1 METQP
6 NPAKGGNRMAEC
18 NDRQLIL
25 LLQNNPSQG
34 LAEAMAQYGA
44 PVKRIC
50 AAILGPEQRREVE
63 EAVADSF
70 VALWQGLERYD
81 PEQPLSPWLYGIA
94 RRTALNRRRA
104 LGRAAPFWE
113 LEEELPETG
122 GDPADWAEE
131 REEARLLRQAVEELP
146 PPDKEIFIR
155 RYYFSQ
161 TVKEIAAWVTL
172 PPKTVENKLC
182 RGRQRLR
189 RTLMERGVIL

>member
-1 METQP
+1 MQP
-6 NPAKGGNRMAEC
+6 NPTKGGNRMAEC

-34 LAEAMAQYGA
+34 LAEAMARYGA

-146 PPDKEIFIR
+146 PPDREIFLL
-155 RYYFSQ
+155 RYYLYQ
-161 TVKEIAAWVTL
+161 PVKEIARRLGMT
-172 PPKTVENKLC
+172 PKAVEHKLR
-182 RGRQRLR
+182 RGRERLR
-189 RTLMERGVIL
+189 KKLIERGVSP

>member
-6 NPAKGGNRMAEC
+6 NPAKGGNRMTEC

-34 LAEAMAQYGA
+34 LAEAMARYGA

-146 PPDKEIFIR
+146 PPDREIFLL
-155 RYYFSQ
+155 RYYLYQ
-161 TVKEIAAWVTL
+161 PVKEIARRLGMT
-172 PPKTVENKLC
+172 PKAVEHKLR
-182 RGRQRLR
+182 RGRERLR
-189 RTLMERGVIL
+189 KKLIERGVSP

>member
-6 NPAKGGNRMAEC
+6 NPTKGGNRMAEC

-34 LAEAMAQYGA
+34 LAEAMARYGA

-146 PPDKEIFIR
+146 PPDREIFLL
-155 RYYFSQ
+155 RYYLYQ
-161 TVKEIAAWVTL
+161 PVKEIARRLGMT
-172 PPKTVENKLC
+172 PKAVEHKLR
-182 RGRQRLR
+182 RGRERLR
-189 RTLMERGVIL
+189 KKLIERGVSP

>member
-1 METQP
+1 MEMQP

-34 LAEAMAQYGA
+34 LAEAMARYGA

-146 PPDKEIFIR
+146 PPDREIFLL
-155 RYYFSQ
+155 RYYLYQ
-161 TVKEIAAWVTL
+161 PVKEIARRLGMT
-172 PPKTVENKLC
+172 PKAVEHKLR
-182 RGRQRLR
+182 RGRERLR
-189 RTLMERGVIL
+189 KKLIERGVSP

>member
-1 METQP
+1 MQP
-6 NPAKGGNRMAEC
+6 NPTKGGNRMAEC

-34 LAEAMAQYGA
+34 LAEAMARYGA

-131 REEARLLRQAVEELP
+131 QEEARLLRQAVEELP
-146 PPDKEIFIR
+146 PPDREIFLL
-155 RYYFSQ
+155 RYYLYQ
-161 TVKEIAAWVTL
+161 PVKEIARRLGMT
-172 PPKTVENKLC
+172 PKAVEHKLR
-182 RGRQRLR
+182 RGRERLR
-189 RTLMERGVIL
+189 KKLIERGVSP

>member
-34 LAEAMAQYGA
+34 LAEAMARYGA

-131 REEARLLRQAVEELP
+131 QEEARLLRQAVEELP
-146 PPDKEIFIR
+146 PPDREIFLL
-155 RYYFSQ
+155 RYYLYQ
-161 TVKEIAAWVTL
+161 PVKEIARRLGMT
-172 PPKTVENKLC
+172 PKAVEHKLR
-182 RGRQRLR
+182 RGRERLR
-189 RTLMERGVIL
+189 KKLIERGVSP

>member
-34 LAEAMAQYGA
+34 LAEAMARYGA

-146 PPDKEIFIR
+146 PPDREIFLL
-155 RYYFSQ
+155 RYYLYQ
-161 TVKEIAAWVTL
+161 PVKEIARRLGMT
-172 PPKTVENKLC
+172 PKAVEHKLR
-182 RGRQRLR
+182 RGRERLR
-189 RTLMERGVIL
+189 KKLIERGVSP

>member
-146 PPDKEIFIR
+146 PPDREIFLL
-155 RYYFSQ
+155 RYYLYQ
-161 TVKEIAAWVTL
+161 PVKEIARRLGMT
-172 PPKTVENKLC
+172 PKAVEHKLR
-182 RGRQRLR
+182 RGRERLR
-189 RTLMERGVIL
+189 KKLIERGVSP

>member
-1 METQP
+1 MRP
-6 NPAKGGNRMAEC
+6 NPTKGGNRMAEC

-34 LAEAMAQYGA
+34 LAEAMARYGA

-146 PPDKEIFIR
+146 PPDREIFLL
-155 RYYFSQ
+155 RYYLYQ
-161 TVKEIAAWVTL
+161 PVKEIARRLGMT
-172 PPKTVENKLC
+172 PKAVEHKLR
-182 RGRQRLR
+182 RGRERLR
-189 RTLMERGVIL
+189 KKLIERGVSP